1 MCTNRFEYYLDFG
14 MRIKARSK
22 ALQTFVV
29 QLAGEG
35 TYLPTERSMKG
46 GSYGAYIAST
56 PIGPEGGQVI
66 VEECVKSINEMFD
79 EE

>member
-1 MCTNRFEYYLDFG
+1 
-14 MRIKARSK
+14 
-22 ALQTFVV
+22 
-29 QLAGEG
+29 
-35 TYLPTERSMKG
+35 MKG